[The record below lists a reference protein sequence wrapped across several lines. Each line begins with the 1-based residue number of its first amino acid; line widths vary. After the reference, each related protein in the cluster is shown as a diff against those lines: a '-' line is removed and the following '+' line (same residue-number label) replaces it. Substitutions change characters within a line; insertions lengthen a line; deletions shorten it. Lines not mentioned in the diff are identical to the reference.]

1 MKVKH
6 VLILLLMLLCWV
18 SADASTWKRYSSYM
32 TANIQN
38 IYDMGGKVYYLNS
51 GCLFEF
57 DKATTRTVAL
67 TSQNKLSD
75 DVISQIYYDW
85 ENKLLFV
92 AYMSCNI
99 DIIDSVGVVYNVS
112 RLKDVV
118 VDVNNYKLN
127 EGVLEDYTGKTIND
141 ITFANGIAYVAVDY
155 GYVAIDEATKMIKK
169 NVALVTVANVN
180 SVAVF
185 GNKMAF
191 MTNGFF
197 YYGPK
202 DADNPV
208 QTFTRRSGSYAGA
221 KFYPINDHAVFLL
234 SKNGL
239 YYCDFTGQ
247 TVTFTKLV
255 DAVATSVQKAPDG
268 FIANFA
274 GQKFYYTISPEGTTA
289 TKASSTLGFA
299 TADPIGDGTVWIN
312 DGDGLRMKGSTASYK
327 LNSLTTIEPYWLKY
341 NTAMDRLYVCSSAL
355 NGKNR
360 IHAKY
365 MAANAINYFDGTNW
379 YDATCYTSSGSGY
392 EFVFNPQ
399 DSTTYY
405 RASWSSGL
413 HKVTNDALVLTYKST
428 NTPMGANKA
437 HPAFDKY
444 GNMWIVSSYGA
455 GSNPVAVLPR
465 DKVARN
471 TVTKTDWFVPSGLL
485 SLNTG
490 SFQRSRFVISKK
502 NNLKIYADCDYGQ
515 PIMCWD
521 NFNEDITVDDYQLS
535 LINSF
540 VNQNNDKIR
549 WSYLMHLE
557 EDSNGL
563 IWVGSMSGMFV
574 FDPEVAFDVN
584 PRAYTPY
591 VTNDQGGKEKL
602 CEGITVYDFAED
614 RIHNKWIATSNGVYY
629 VSPDAS
635 EIYRHF
641 TTRNSDLPS
650 DIVYSV
656 ECDNKHNRVYV
667 YTEKGFAEYLEDGDS
682 PSLDYDNVYSF
693 PNPVEPDFTGMVK
706 IAGLMANTYVKIT
719 DHDGNIVAQMGPVNG
734 SALWDA
740 CDASGERVPT
750 GIYNVYA
757 GQGAY
762 PAITGEPHT
771 TIMIIK

>member
-6 VLILLLMLLCWV
+6 VLILLLMWLCWV
-18 SADASTWKRYSSYM
+18 SADASTWKRYSSYV
-32 TANIQN
+32 TAKIQN
-38 IYDMGGKVYYLNS
+38 TYDTGEKVYYLNC

-75 DVISQIYYDW
+75 DMISQIYYDW

-92 AYMSCNI
+92 AHTSCNI
-99 DIIDSVGVVYNVS
+99 DIIDSVGTVYNIS
-112 RLKDVV
+112 KLKDIV
-118 VDVNNYKLN
+118 VDVRNYTLN
-127 EGVLEDYTGKTIND
+127 KGVLESYTGKTIND
-141 ITFANGIAYVAVDY
+141 INFAHGIAYVAVDY
-155 GYVAIDEATKMIKK
+155 GYVTIDESTKTIKK
-169 NVALVTVANVN
+169 NVILTQSANIN
-180 SVAVF
+180 SVAVI
-185 GNKMAF
+185 GNTMVF
-191 MTNGFF
+191 MTNGFC
-197 YYGPK
+197 YHGPLGEE
-202 DADNPV
+202 NPI
-208 QTFTRRSGSYAGA
+208 QNYTRRSGSYTGA
-221 KFYPINDHAVFLL
+221 RMYPINDNSVFVLTSSALL
-234 SKNGL
+234 RYDFSTTPLTSK
-239 YYCDFTGQ
+239 T
-247 TVTFTKLV
+247 LV
-255 DAVATSVQKAPDG
+255 SSAPTSVQKVPDG

-274 GQKFYYTISPEGTTA
+274 NQKFYYTIDTTGTTA
-289 TKASSTLGFA
+289 TKASSILGFA
-299 TADPIGDGTVWIN
+299 TSDPTGDGTVWIN
-312 DGDGLRMKGSTASYK
+312 DGDGLRMKGSTVNYK

-360 IHAKY
+360 THPRFVAT
-365 MAANAINYFDGTNW
+365 NAINYFDGTNW

-413 HKVTNDALVLTYKST
+413 HKVTNDTLVLTYKST

-444 GNMWIVSSYGA
+444 GNLWIVSSYGA
-455 GSNPVAVLPR
+455 SNNPVAVLPR

-471 TVTKTDWFVPSGLL
+471 TATKTDWFVPSGLL
-485 SLNTG
+485 LLNTE
-490 SFQRSRFVISKK
+490 SFQRSRFVIAKK
-502 NNLKIYADCDYGQ
+502 NNLKIYADCDYEQ

-521 NFNEDITVDDYQLS
+521 NFNEDITVDDYKLS
-535 LINSF
+535 LINHF
-540 VNQNNDKIR
+540 VDQNNDMIR

-557 EDSNGL
+557 EDSNGQ
-563 IWVGSMSGMFV
+563 IWVGTMSGMFV
-574 FDPEVAFDVN
+574 FDPQVAFDVN

-591 VTNDQGGKEKL
+591 VTNYHGGKEKL
-602 CEGITVYDFAED
+602 CEGFAVYDFAED
-614 RIHNKWIATSNGVYY
+614 RSHNKWIATSNGIYY
-629 VSPDAS
+629 VAPDAS

-667 YTEKGFAEYLEDGDS
+667 YTENGFAEYLENGDS
-682 PSLDYDNVYSF
+682 PSVDYDNVYSF
-693 PNPVEPDFTGMVK
+693 PNPVEPDFTGLVK
-706 IAGLMANTYVKIT
+706 IAGLMAETYATIT
-719 DHDGNIVAQMGPVNG
+719 DRDGNIVAQLGPVNG

-740 CDASGERVPT
+740 CDASGERVST

-762 PAITGEPHT
+762 PVISGEPHA